1 MPARILIITPES
13 DLNPEQRRVLEGLLD
28 RRGGRIPG
36 PYRFTLHCP
45 EITGVWRPLGER
57 LKMKGGFPL
66 RLSEFVI
73 VPAARIAK
81 IQPA

>member
-1 MPARILIITPES
+1 MARIPAFTETS
-13 DLNPEQRRVLEGLLD
+13 DFNSVQRRVVDAIPGT
-28 RRGGRIPG
+28 RGGRIPG
-36 PYRFTLHCP
+36 PYRVSLHCP